1 MYSQNIRTLFLLIFR
16 AFHVI
21 LGLNK
26 QVVKVVDQVKDIT
39 EKTNKKVEEGFDQAQ
54 GKHIS
59 LPGLRR
65 FIQ

>member
-1 MYSQNIRTLFLLIFR
+1 MYSQNISTLFLLIFR

-59 LPGLRR
+59 LAGLRR
-65 FIQ
+65 FI